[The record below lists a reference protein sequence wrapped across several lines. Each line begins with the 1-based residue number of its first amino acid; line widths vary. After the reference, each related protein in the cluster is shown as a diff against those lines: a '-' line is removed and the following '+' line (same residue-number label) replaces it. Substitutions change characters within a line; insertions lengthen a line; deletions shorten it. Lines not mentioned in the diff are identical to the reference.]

1 MSYLMVGFVS
11 WSFSTHLSPAFFGM
25 FGDLYV
31 SLVQGACVLFV
42 FFGLSVL
49 PALLL
54 LLL

>member
-1 MSYLMVGFVS
+1 MVGFVA
-11 WSFSTHLSPAFFGM
+11 WSFSTHLSPTFFGM

-31 SLVQGACVLFV
+31 SLVQGVWVLLV
-42 FFGLSVL
+42 FFGVRVL